1 MLKKNQDENN
11 NSSLATDA
19 KDDLQQ
25 NVKKYLHSKLNDD
38 KCLATERDKIIIHP
52 IETNIFCIITKSGI
66 WQHNFLF
73 IFTMMC

>member
-1 MLKKNQDENN
+1 MLKKNQNENN

-25 NVKKYLHSKLNDD
+25 NVEKYLHSKLNDD

-52 IETNIFCIITKSGI
+52 IETNIFLHHHRI
-66 WQHNFLF
+66 WDLATF
-73 IFTMMC
+73 IFYLFLR

>member
-1 MLKKNQDENN
+1 MLKKNQNENN

-25 NVKKYLHSKLNDD
+25 NVEKYLHSKLNDD

-52 IETNIFCIITKSGI
+52 IETSMFCIITKSWI
-66 WQHNFLF
+66 WQYNFLF
-73 IFTMMC
+73 ILR